1 MFNKIISLC
10 KKHREIITYLLFGAV
25 TTMVGYGVY
34 FLLYNKFDCYASLS
48 NAISWVIAVMVA
60 FLTNKPFVFE
70 SHDWSGKTVL
80 REFSAFAGLR
90 LLSGLLETGILFVLC
105 DRLMW
110 NGNWVKLGVGVLVIV
125 LNYITSKCVAFRN
138 KRQ

>member
-48 NAISWVIAVMVA
+48 NAISWVIAVVVA

-90 LLSGLLETGILFVLC
+90 LLSGLLETGFLFVLC

-110 NGNWVKLGVGVLVIV
+110 NGNWVKIGVGVLVIV

>member
-110 NGNWVKLGVGVLVIV
+110 NGNWVKIGVGVLVIV

>member
-48 NAISWVIAVMVA
+48 NVISWVIAVMVA

-80 REFSAFAGLR
+80 REFFAFAGLR

-110 NGNWVKLGVGVLVIV
+110 NGNWVKIGVGVLVIV
-125 LNYITSKCVAFRN
+125 MNYITSKCVAFRK

>member
-1 MFNKIISLC
+1 MVVIKGFL
-10 KKHREIITYLLFGAV
+10 KKHKDIVLYMLFGML
-25 TTMVGYGVY
+25 TTVVNYLVY
-34 FLLYNKFDCYASLS
+34 YPLYNWTDLPAAVC
-48 NAISWVIAVMVA
+48 NTIAWIAAVA
-60 FLTNKPFVFE
+60 FAYLTNKPFVFE

-110 NGNWVKLGVGVLVIV
+110 NGNWVKICVGALVIV
-125 LNYITSKCVAFRN
+125 MNYITSKCVAFRN